1 MWPSVLNILMYR
13 EVSQLKKLKKKN
25 IKIPRA
31 FFTELEQIILNFV
44 WKYKRPQI
52 AETILR
58 KSNRAV
64 GITLPEFRL
73 YCTVIRMAWD
83 WHKNRWTD
91 KQNTAESPEIKPS
104 SYGQSIYD
112 KRGKNIHAE
121 KIGSSINAVGQT
133 GQLPTKNEIRTF
145 IL

>member
-1 MWPSVLNILMYR
+1 MYR

-73 YCTVIRMAWD
+73 YCTVIRMA
-83 WHKNRWTD
+83 
-91 KQNTAESPEIKPS
+91 
-104 SYGQSIYD
+104 
-112 KRGKNIHAE
+112 
-121 KIGSSINAVGQT
+121 
-133 GQLPTKNEIRTF
+133 
-145 IL
+145 